1 MFDEFSLLFM
11 QRNNDFFFS
20 RFFAVGV
27 VKGSLQVDWMDAR
40 GEENMVWQNM
50 MERPNTWVDAK
61 LPLRASMGKVSAKK

>member
-1 MFDEFSLLFM
+1 MSFLFFSCKEIM
-11 QRNNDFFFS
+11 IFFFS